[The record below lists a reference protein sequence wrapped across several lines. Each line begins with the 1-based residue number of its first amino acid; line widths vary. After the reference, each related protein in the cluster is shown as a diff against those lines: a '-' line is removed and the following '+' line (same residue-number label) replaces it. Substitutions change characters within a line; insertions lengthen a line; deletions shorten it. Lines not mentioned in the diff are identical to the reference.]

1 MYINFTMF
9 CLLFE
14 VILLEIE
21 LFLISSF
28 LSQFILEKYNFGLLI
43 TSNMMHLLP
52 FREVV
57 INILEITIPC
67 MV

>member
-1 MYINFTMF
+1 MYINFKIF

-43 TSNMMHLLP
+43 TSNMMDLLP